1 MGGAVCGLL
10 VICLLYTSVQFGGS
24 LQEFNRGTK
33 RPADI
38 LAEEADEILETGRY
52 APAGWEGEGLLS
64 FLVMDADAA
73 YREIIRLTAPISKA
87 FDTLLAE

>member
-1 MGGAVCGLL
+1 MDYLIDDTYGKA
-10 VICLLYTSVQFGGS
+10 VQFGGS

-52 APAGWEGEGLLS
+52 APEGWEGEGLLS

-73 YREIIRLTAPISKA
+73 YREIIRLTALVSRA
-87 FDTLLAE
+87 FDMLLAE